1 MVDLSVKIKGDSSQY
16 SKAIQSAEK
25 SSSAF
30 EKTVSGMSSKV
41 SSGLKVAFRTSAAA
55 IGAMAT
61 ALSGAL
67 VAGVKYNAEIEQY
80 QTSFEV
86 MTGSADK
93 AAETMEKL
101 VDLGA
106 KTPFETS
113 DLANA
118 TQLLMNY
125 GFEAD
130 DAIEKMTM
138 LGDISQGNADKMQR
152 ITMAYGQMS
161 SSGKVLLEDVKQ
173 MIEAG
178 FNPLQEISESTGE
191 SMASLYQRI
200 SDGKLSVDEITAS
213 MERSTSKGG
222 RYFQSMQKQSETLSG
237 QLSTLKDNA
246 QQALGAFAQSSSD
259 AISGNILPTLNE
271 GLGEMTEQ
279 LKAGNMTALGEIG
292 GDMIAGLV
300 TSITQKAPS
309 LFTTIM
315 LLFTNLFS
323 GLSSQLPIIM
333 TSLFS
338 GIGTFFETQLPVMM
352 TSMSALLSGIVV
364 GLTEMAP
371 TLIPQ
376 VISGISSIFSSIL
389 SLLPEI
395 LKLGI
400 TLIIALANGLSDEI
414 PTLIPIMVQA
424 ILNMVDTLTDPS
436 NLAGIISAGLN
447 LIITLAQSLVSAMPK
462 LVGILPRIIKGVV
475 GGFIQ
480 LLPELIPV
488 ALQMLVTIGSGLI
501 AQIGNLI
508 SYLPMIFSAVIGAF
522 KEVDW
527 GELGVDI
534 INGLISGL
542 KSMISNLGNVIGD
555 IASSI
560 SDTFKDLLGIHSPS
574 RVFMEYGVYT
584 DEGYAIGLQKG
595 QPVIERAYKQMSLL
609 PEYSTTQFSITSN
622 TSTVAQSGTNID
634 SLGDYI
640 VAAVVD
646 SSRMYAEQMAKGISN
661 MRMTVN
667 NREAGRFLADLGF
680 VRR

>member
-1 MVDLSVKIKGDSSQY
+1 MADLKVKITGDSAQY
-16 SKAIQSAEK
+16 AKAVQSAEK
-25 SSSAF
+25 ITSSF
-30 EKTVSGMSSKV
+30 KKTASDMGSKV
-41 SSGLKVAFRTSAAA
+41 SSGLKTAFGAGATA
-55 IGAMAT
+55 IGAVAT
-61 ALSGAL
+61 AISGAL

-125 GFEAD
+125 GFTAD
-130 DAIEKMTM
+130 DAIEKTTM

-152 ITMAYGQMS
+152 IATAYGQMS

-246 QQALGAFAQSSSD
+246 QQALGAFAQSSSEALAGD
-259 AISGNILPTLNE
+259 ILPTLNN
-271 GLGEMTEQ
+271 GLSQMTDQLKSGNLSSFGKIGGEMIS
-279 LKAGNMTALGEIG
+279 GI
-292 GDMIAGLV
+292 IV
-300 TSITQKAPS
+300 SITQKMPS
-309 LFTTIM
+309 LLSTVM
-315 LLFTNLFS
+315 LLFTSLFA
-323 GLSSQLPIIM
+323 GLNGQLPTIM
-333 TSLFS
+333 NSLFT
-338 GIGTFFETQLPVMM
+338 GIGTFFQTQLPLLL
-352 TSMSALLSGIVV
+352 TSITTLLNGLIV
-364 GLTEMAP
+364 GLTIMAP

-376 VISGISSIFSSIL
+376 FIAGISSIFTSIL
-389 SLLPEI
+389 SLLPDI
-395 LKLGI
+395 LQLGI
-400 TLIIALANGLSDEI
+400 TLIISLANGLSAEI
-414 PTLIPIMVQA
+414 PTLIPIMVKA
-424 ILNMVDTLTDPS
+424 ILDMVDTLTAPA
-436 NLAGIISAGLN
+436 NLAGIIAAGLN

-462 LVGILPRIIKGVV
+462 LVGVLPRIIKGVV

-488 ALQMLVTIGSGLI
+488 ALQMLVTIGTSLI

-522 KEVDW
+522 REVDW
-527 GELGVDI
+527 GQLGVDI

-555 IASSI
+555 IASGI

-574 RVFMEYGVYT
+574 RVFMEYGVFT

-595 QPVIERAYKQMSLL
+595 QTVIERAYEKMPLL
-609 PEYSTTQFSITSN
+609 PEYSATQFSINSSTS
-622 TSTVAQSGTNID
+622 SYADSGTNID

-640 VAAVVD
+640 VAAVVNT
-646 SSRMYAEQMAKGISN
+646 SKTYAEQMAKGISN
-661 MRMTVN
+661 IRMTVN
-667 NREAGRFLADLGF
+667 NREAGRFMSDLGF